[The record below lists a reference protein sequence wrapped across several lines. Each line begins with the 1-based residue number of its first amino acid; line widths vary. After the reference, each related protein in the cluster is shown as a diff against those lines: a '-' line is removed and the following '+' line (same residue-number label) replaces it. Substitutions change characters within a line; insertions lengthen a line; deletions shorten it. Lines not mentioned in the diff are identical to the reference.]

1 MKKKKGLGCNE
12 LAYKLYPM
20 ELLTIL
26 SYASFDLLWTMMAG
40 LHSIG
45 FIKVVKKW

>member
-1 MKKKKGLGCNE
+1 MDRDEKKKCLGRNE

-26 SYASFDLLWTMMAG
+26 SYASFNLL
-40 LHSIG
+40 
-45 FIKVVKKW
+45 